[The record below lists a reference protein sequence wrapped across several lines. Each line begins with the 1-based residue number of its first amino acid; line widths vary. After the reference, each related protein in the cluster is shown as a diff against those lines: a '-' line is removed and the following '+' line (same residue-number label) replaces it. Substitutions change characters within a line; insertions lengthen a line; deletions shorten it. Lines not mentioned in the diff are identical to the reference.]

1 MTFAK
6 GFDTI
11 TIMTTIE
18 IVLIGMAL
26 AMDAAALTIANCTTY
41 KQKLTPLKEWSMPV
55 TFTLFQM
62 LMPIIGFYLGSLVA
76 QYISSV
82 AGYITAGIFFI
93 LSLKIIID
101 NIIEILKAKKA
112 VTTTE
117 NTPSNEKK
125 QANFTIWV
133 LLIQAVATSIDA
145 LAIGVTLSV
154 TVSSPFIP
162 ALIIGGV
169 TLVIA
174 TLALLFGKYLGKLFG
189 KYASWV
195 GAIILMALAIK
206 SLVEAIIG

>member
-6 GFDTI
+6 GFDRITPMTI
-11 TIMTTIE
+11 IE
-18 IVLIGMAL
+18 IILIGMAL

-41 KQKLTPLKEWSMPV
+41 KGKLTPLKEWSMPI
-55 TFTLFQM
+55 TFTVFQM
-62 LMPIIGFYLGSLVA
+62 LMPVIGFYLGSLVS

-93 LSLKIIID
+93 LSAKIIID
-101 NIIEILKAKKA
+101 NVIEIVKAKRSANNNQQEEKA
-112 VTTTE
+112 
-117 NTPSNEKK
+117 P
-125 QANFTIWV
+125 ANFTVWV

-145 LAIGVTLSV
+145 LAVGVTLSV
-154 TVSSPFIP
+154 SVSAPFIP
-162 ALIIGGV
+162 MLIIGGV

-195 GAIILMALAIK
+195 GATILLALAIK